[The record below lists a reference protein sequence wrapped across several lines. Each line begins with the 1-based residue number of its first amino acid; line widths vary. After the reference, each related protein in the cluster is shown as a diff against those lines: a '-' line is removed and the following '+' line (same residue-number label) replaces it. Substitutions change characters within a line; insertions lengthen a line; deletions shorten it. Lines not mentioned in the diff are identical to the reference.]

1 MIITK
6 SDVTQL
12 SYEIVGHAIDVHKEL
27 GPGLLENVYEQCL
40 KFELENNGYTVQQQV
55 SLPINY
61 RGLNLESNLR
71 LDLLVNDLI
80 IVELK
85 AVEIINPIYEAQLL
99 TYMKLLQKPQG
110 LLINFFTNNI
120 SKTLKPFVNEFYT
133 ELPD

>member
-1 MIITK
+1 MFVTK
-6 SDVTQL
+6 KDITQL
-12 SYEIVGHAIDVHKEL
+12 SYEIVGFAIEVHKEL

-55 SLPINY
+55 TLPINY

-85 AVEIINPIYEAQLL
+85 AVEILNPIYEAYLL
-99 TYMKLLQKPQG
+99 T
-110 LLINFFTNNI
+110 
-120 SKTLKPFVNEFYT
+120 
-133 ELPD
+133 